1 VDDTYQTY
9 VNRVARLTL
18 PDAYQEQLPHLQPS
32 PKFQQG
38 QPQPFPGFSVITPP
52 AAEDSLN
59 EGFYKELTEI
69 QTQILERFSG
79 WLNPVPLSSFHL
91 TLADLVWDAQYRSA
105 VADNPNFE
113 ADLKR
118 CIQASFEQY
127 RPSWSPEGTA
137 QWQNLGLLVFPRALA
152 VALVPCQE
160 SDYDPVCQLRRLIYQ
175 NSQLI
180 GLGVEQ
186 QYNFTAHITLGYFGD
201 IPEGLPLED
210 IRQQLGLWN
219 EYWLSKPP
227 QILKITQA
235 QLRYFADM
243 THFERQPDYPA
254 LKF

>member
-1 VDDTYQTY
+1 MDDTYQTY

-18 PDAYQEQLPHLQPS
+18 PDTYQEQLPHLQPS

-38 QPQPFPGFSVITPP
+38 QPQPFPGFSVLTPP

-59 EGFYKELTEI
+59 GELYEGLAQIQREIREL
-69 QTQILERFSG
+69 FSG
-79 WLNPVPLSSFHL
+79 WFHPVPPESFHL

-105 VADNPNFE
+105 AAENPNFE
-113 ADLKR
+113 TDLKR

-160 SDYDPVCQLRRLIYQ
+160 SDYDPICQLRRLIYQ

-180 GLGVEQ
+180 GLGIEQ
-186 QYNFTAHITLGYFGD
+186 QYYFTAHITLGYFGD
-201 IPEGLPLED
+201 IPEALPLEE
-210 IRQQLGLWN
+210 ICQQLGRWN
-219 EYWLSKPP
+219 ERWLGKPP
-227 QILKITQA
+227 QILHITEA

-243 THFERQPDYPA
+243 THFERQPDYPV